1 MIERIKVI
9 KDKSNNYISNIFEYE
24 YDKNDYKTK
33 VGCFW
38 IILNNEMNNI
48 LKNDKENQF
57 FFDINLLYINISY
70 KLFVTSAYNFIKKY
84 KTYCFISTPNE

>member
-38 IILNNEMNNI
+38 IILNNELNNL

-57 FFDINLLYINISY
+57 FFDIHLLYINISC
-70 KLFVTSAYNFIKKY
+70 LLHLH
-84 KTYCFISTPNE
+84 ISL